1 MNFKNFLY
9 GAAYYYEYL
18 PYERLDKDIQMM
30 KDANIN
36 VVRIGESTWSTY
48 EPQEGI
54 FDFTKLDK
62 VIDAMQEAGI
72 KVIVGTPTY
81 AIPTWMAKE
90 YPEVMLTDKT
100 GKHEYGPRQVFDI
113 SNPTFRALCMLT
125 IDKKTPI

>member
-9 GAAYYYEYL
+9 GSAYYYEYL

-30 KDANIN
+30 KDANLN

-62 VIDAMQEAGI
+62 VVDAMQKAGI
-72 KVIVGTPTY
+72 NVIIGTL
-81 AIPTWMAKE
+81 
-90 YPEVMLTDKT
+90 LTPFQLGWLRSIQK
-100 GKHEYGPRQVFDI
+100 
-113 SNPTFRALCMLT
+113 
-125 IDKKTPI
+125 